1 MTSMKTLI
9 IMRHGEAVA
18 YEPNGDYARALTEA
32 GQRDVVRQAQRLLAD
47 AWPLPMHMW
56 VSSAQRTSQT
66 AALVA
71 SVLATPIC
79 LSLKPELYRADADG
93 YYQILLHTM
102 TDDIDCGMIVGH
114 NPAVSWLAQTL
125 TKTAS
130 IDLPPAGVCVLQAQ
144 QPWPLASTFQLVA
157 QYGD

>member
-1 MTSMKTLI
+1 MTPMKTLI
-9 IMRHGEAVA
+9 IMRHGEAAA

-32 GQRDVVRQAQRLLAD
+32 GQRDVARQAQRLLAG
-47 AWPLPMHMW
+47 AWPLPTHML
-56 VSSAQRTSQT
+56 VSSAQRTGQT

-93 YYQILLHTM
+93 YYQMVLHTL
-102 TDDIDCGMIVGH
+102 TDDVACGMIVGH
-114 NPAVSWLAQTL
+114 NPAVSWLTQTL
-125 TKTAS
+125 TKSAS
-130 IDLPPAGVCVLQAQ
+130 IDLPPAGVCVLQTQ
-144 QPWPLASTFQLVA
+144 QSWSSTSTFQLVA